1 MHRHV
6 GEAQLLLGDGRGSSI
21 MRKYLLALAAIAL
34 VTASGTSD
42 AVWYMVNGRAATY
55 AEMQFLIASRVP
67 SGSYW
72 VDAKGN
78 LTRAAPSGY
87 RR

>member
-1 MHRHV
+1 
-6 GEAQLLLGDGRGSSI
+6 
-21 MRKYLLALAAIAL
+21 MRKCLLALAAIEL
-34 VTASGTSD
+34 VMASGTSN

-55 AEMQFLIASRVP
+55 AEMQILIASRLP

-78 LTRAAPSGY
+78 ITRAASSGY

>member
-1 MHRHV
+1 
-6 GEAQLLLGDGRGSSI
+6 
-21 MRKYLLALAAIAL
+21 MRKYLLALAAIVPAL
-34 VTASGTSD
+34 AMASSTAN

-55 AEMQFLIASRVP
+55 AEIQFLTANRLP

-78 LTRAAPSGY
+78 ITRAASSGY

>member
-1 MHRHV
+1 
-6 GEAQLLLGDGRGSSI
+6 

-55 AEMQFLIASRVP
+55 AEMQFLIANRVP

-78 LTRAAPSGY
+78 ITGAAPSWY

>member
-1 MHRHV
+1 M
-6 GEAQLLLGDGRGSSI
+6 
-21 MRKYLLALAAIAL
+21 
-34 VTASGTSD
+34 ASGISN
-42 AVWYMVNGRAATY
+42 AAWYMVNGRAATY
-55 AEMQFLIASRVP
+55 AEIQFLTASRLP

-78 LTRAAPSGY
+78 ITRAGSSGY

>member
-1 MHRHV
+1 
-6 GEAQLLLGDGRGSSI
+6 

-34 VTASGTSD
+34 VTASGTSE

-55 AEMQFLIASRVP
+55 AEMQILIASRLP

>member
-1 MHRHV
+1 
-6 GEAQLLLGDGRGSSI
+6 
-21 MRKYLLALAAIAL
+21 MRKYLVGLVAIVPAL
-34 VTASGTSD
+34 VMASGISN
-42 AVWYMVNGRAATY
+42 AAWYMVHGRAATY
-55 AEMQFLIASRVP
+55 AEIQFLTASRLP

-78 LTRAAPSGY
+78 ITRAGSSGY

>member
-1 MHRHV
+1 
-6 GEAQLLLGDGRGSSI
+6 
-21 MRKYLLALAAIAL
+21 MRKFLVLAAIVSGL
-34 VTASGTSD
+34 VMASGSAY

-55 AEMQFLIASRVP
+55 AEIRFLKANGAP

-78 LTRAAPSGY
+78 IVRAGPSGY
-87 RR
+87 SRR